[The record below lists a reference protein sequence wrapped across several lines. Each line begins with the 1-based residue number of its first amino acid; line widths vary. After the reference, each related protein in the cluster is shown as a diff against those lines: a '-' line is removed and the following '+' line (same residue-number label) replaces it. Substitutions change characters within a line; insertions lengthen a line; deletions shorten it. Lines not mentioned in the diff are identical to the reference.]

1 MKFDSMGGLV
11 LEKLSWGSND
21 KMMFLSSKD

>member
-11 LEKLSWGSND
+11 LEKLSRGSND
-21 KMMFLSSKD
+21 IMMFLSSKD